1 MIEILDI
8 MREIKAA
15 EVSIKELQKTAKAK
29 IPLTRSA
36 NFQIFSNFLES
47 Y

>member
-8 MREIKAA
+8 MREIRAA
-15 EVSIKELQKTAKAK
+15 EVSIKLLQKTTKAK
-29 IPLTRSA
+29 ITPTRSA
-36 NFQIFSNFLES
+36 DFQIFSNFLES

>member
-1 MIEILDI
+1 MIEILYI
-8 MREIKAA
+8 KREIRAD
-15 EVSIKELQKTAKAK
+15 EVSIKELQKATKAK

-36 NFQIFSNFLES
+36 DFQIFSNFLES

>member
-1 MIEILDI
+1 MIGIFY
-8 MREIKAA
+8 IKWEVRAHK
-15 EVSIKELQKTAKAK
+15 VSIRELQKTANAK

-36 NFQIFSNFLES
+36 DFQIFSNFLES

>member
-1 MIEILDI
+1 MIGIFY
-8 MREIKAA
+8 IKWEVRAHK
-15 EVSIKELQKTAKAK
+15 VSIRELQKTAKAK

-36 NFQIFSNFLES
+36 DFQIFSNFLES

>member
-1 MIEILDI
+1 MGEIRPD
-8 MREIKAA
+8 
-15 EVSIKELQKTAKAK
+15 EVRIKELKKTAKAR

-36 NFQIFSNFLES
+36 DFQIFSNFLES

>member
-1 MIEILDI
+1 MIEVLYI
-8 MREIKAA
+8 MREIRGD
-15 EVSIKELQKTAKAK
+15 EVSIKELQKTAKAM

-36 NFQIFSNFLES
+36 DFQIFSNFLES

>member
-1 MIEILDI
+1 MIEILY
-8 MREIKAA
+8 IKKVIRADK
-15 EVSIKELQKTAKAK
+15 VSIKELQKAAKAK

-36 NFQIFSNFLES
+36 DFQIFSNFLES

>member
-1 MIEILDI
+1 MIEILY
-8 MREIKAA
+8 IKSEVRAHK
-15 EVSIKELQKTAKAK
+15 VSIKELQKTAKAK

-36 NFQIFSNFLES
+36 DFQIFSNFLES